1 VNTIQEEAF
10 IAVGESLGNWIDNKF
25 SPRSRALRNLDQLAA
40 MRDELYEQAHP
51 NLPAGRSC
59 HESGT
64 STGVRFVSGL
74 FVVEQ
79 CIESPYER
87 STALVLAPD
96 STVSLRS
103 TSDEFNDVTE
113 TPFDPDNRQHRA
125 CARTA
130 VKIVRS
136 LTDQ

>member
-96 STVSLRS
+96 ST
-103 TSDEFNDVTE
+103 E